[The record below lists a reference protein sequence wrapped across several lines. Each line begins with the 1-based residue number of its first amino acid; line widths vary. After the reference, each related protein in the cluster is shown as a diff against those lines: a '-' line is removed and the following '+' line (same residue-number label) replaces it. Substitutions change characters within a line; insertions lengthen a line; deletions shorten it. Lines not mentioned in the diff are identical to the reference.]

1 MPGPSIVPMP
11 RPPVLRPATEIL
23 AGLGTAARGVR
34 AWARAPRLMALGML
48 PGLLTAVLLG
58 GGIVMLILNL
68 GDIGRSLAGAVG
80 LDSGW
85 VGALAAATAS
95 VAVLAGAAVVAV
107 AAFTTLTLA
116 IGGPFF
122 EAISRGV
129 DDALGGLPGP
139 AAEEPWARSLRRGV
153 LEGLL
158 TVGISI
164 VVSLVLFGV
173 GLVPVAGGAAA
184 FVVGA
189 LIGGRL
195 LVIELTAFPM
205 ARRGVFARR
214 ERIAVL
220 KRCRWRAGAFG
231 VLAYLVF
238 LVPVGALLAMPVVV
252 AGATLLARHALGED
266 GD

>member
-1 MPGPSIVPMP
+1 MP
-11 RPPVLRPATEIL
+11 RPTALRPAAEVL
-23 AGLGTAARGVR
+23 AGLATAARGVR
-34 AWARAPRLMALGML
+34 AWGRAPRLMALGML
-48 PGLLTAVLLG
+48 PGLLTALLLG
-58 GGIVMLILNL
+58 GGIVALILNL
-68 GDIGRSLAGAVG
+68 DGVGRAIAGAVG
-80 LDSGW
+80 FDSGW
-85 VGALAAATAS
+85 MGTLAAATAS
-95 VAVLAGAAVVAV
+95 LAVLAAAAVVAV

-129 DDALGGLPGP
+129 DDARGGLPAP
-139 AAEEPWARSLRRGV
+139 AAEEPWARALRRGV

-164 VVSLVLFGV
+164 AVSVLLFGA
-173 GLVPVAGGAAA
+173 GLVPVAGAALA
-184 FVVGA
+184 FSAGA

-214 ERIAVL
+214 DRIAVL

-238 LVPVGALLAMPVVV
+238 LVPLGALLAMPVVV

-266 GD
+266 AD